1 MNIEVKYLDVAWA
14 DKNTVLRVDASR
26 DSLYIDKTEVEYK
39 VESTTFP
46 QYHPRIGFR
55 ILDKTTRHTPFFV
68 RADNS
73 SQDLLAITDPTTH
86 ETWWIEST
94 GWNKET
100 KCHNSEIYRTVGT
113 IAVKIQNNTLK
124 VVNNSLRFTVEE
136 LESYLRDFK
145 NDLWML
151 ILNEQGYIKGSVE
164 KDVPNIFS
172 DEIIKHLSDYTDAIE
187 HIVRRPTSE
196 LKEIQDLRPVRLVKP
211 VKKTFM
217 ELAVKGNPKSLTSRA
232 SKESYDTPDNRYIH
246 FTLKRALYVLNQV
259 AKLGESQGNI
269 YGRAIDAEQQR
280 LQSISTEKKVDSSV
294 FNNEIATIRNQ
305 IEELRSS
312 LSKVWGQRG
321 SGDVVS
327 YSLRL
332 GKEYGREGSGWYF
345 AEYLDGDIFKDKF
358 KTYLVVSFP
367 AGVPTELLFDYKN
380 RIEISV
386 SGEATK
392 EKDSNLNG
400 KLFYRI
406 KFNSVDAISITF
418 HPLFNE
424 LDRLKKRAVVLEESE
439 WKVPFTAKERKDV
452 EIERSILQKKIG
464 VFSKHRENVRYFC
477 KRLSPTL
484 SRLKG
489 SKRFFEKNKVAV
501 NSHFPNTMVFV
512 QNPNYGSAKSMFA
525 TISNISGMDDGL
537 FKKMLSVDDIG
548 LVNISNLYE
557 KWCLLQIIKILTEIY
572 SFQMLNENWHNELID
587 AVSKKSYNIKFSMM
601 SEKLGRSVILTY
613 EKELSVSLDGK
624 VYRPD
629 YSIDIFD
636 WNGRPLKTY
645 ILDAK
650 FKDTLDDESLKK
662 IVDSLCVT
670 GKKDYSDNGK
680 NKVFIIHP
688 SDYAISNRSSPLQW
702 GQALIMVNNVGHMR
716 GGIYLSPSNK
726 YGRSIDNLQRLIGLF
741 LQETNSYVEE
751 DLNVG
756 RSHPFCMSCGNS
768 DKSSLDVELKKT
780 VSGSDKWQICC
791 NDCNSIQVRSFC
803 RGCRSPINKNG
814 YYWTYHRTR
823 AEEPFNVVCPSCEE
837 FLT

>member
-1 MNIEVKYLDVAWA
+1 MGCELLVEVIEMNIEVKYLDVAWA

-332 GKEYGREGSGWYF
+332 GKEYGREGSGWNF

-358 KTYLVVSFP
+358 
-367 AGVPTELLFDYKN
+367 
-380 RIEISV
+380 
-386 SGEATK
+386 
-392 EKDSNLNG
+392 
-400 KLFYRI
+400 
-406 KFNSVDAISITF
+406 
-418 HPLFNE
+418 
-424 LDRLKKRAVVLEESE
+424 
-439 WKVPFTAKERKDV
+439 
-452 EIERSILQKKIG
+452 
-464 VFSKHRENVRYFC
+464 
-477 KRLSPTL
+477 
-484 SRLKG
+484 
-489 SKRFFEKNKVAV
+489 
-501 NSHFPNTMVFV
+501 
-512 QNPNYGSAKSMFA
+512 
-525 TISNISGMDDGL
+525 
-537 FKKMLSVDDIG
+537 
-548 LVNISNLYE
+548 
-557 KWCLLQIIKILTEIY
+557 
-572 SFQMLNENWHNELID
+572 
-587 AVSKKSYNIKFSMM
+587 
-601 SEKLGRSVILTY
+601 
-613 EKELSVSLDGK
+613 
-624 VYRPD
+624 
-629 YSIDIFD
+629 
-636 WNGRPLKTY
+636 
-645 ILDAK
+645 
-650 FKDTLDDESLKK
+650 
-662 IVDSLCVT
+662 
-670 GKKDYSDNGK
+670 
-680 NKVFIIHP
+680 
-688 SDYAISNRSSPLQW
+688 
-702 GQALIMVNNVGHMR
+702 
-716 GGIYLSPSNK
+716 
-726 YGRSIDNLQRLIGLF
+726 
-741 LQETNSYVEE
+741 
-751 DLNVG
+751 
-756 RSHPFCMSCGNS
+756 
-768 DKSSLDVELKKT
+768 
-780 VSGSDKWQICC
+780 
-791 NDCNSIQVRSFC
+791 
-803 RGCRSPINKNG
+803 
-814 YYWTYHRTR
+814 
-823 AEEPFNVVCPSCEE
+823 
-837 FLT
+837 